1 MGCLPRGPS
10 GLPALWTSGLSVRCP
25 ATPLQAVL
33 AQHSW
38 GPPESLRSWSKKT
51 GLALLVSHLAVQHIL
66 GTPTVS
72 VTVLRDTAEN

>member
-1 MGCLPRGPS
+1 MPASGPS
-10 GLPALWTSGLSVRCP
+10 GLPALWISGLSVRCP

-33 AQHSW
+33 PQHSW
-38 GPPESLRSWSKKT
+38 GPPESLRSCSKT

-72 VTVLRDTAEN
+72 VTFLRDTAGN